1 MEANKSNKNTNE
13 TLEMA
18 KAINKLDDIL
28 SEFILRY
35 YLVKNY
41 GK

>member
-1 MEANKSNKNTNE
+1 MESNKVNE

-18 KAINKLDDIL
+18 KAINKLNGIL

>member
-1 MEANKSNKNTNE
+1 MESNKANTNE

-18 KAINKLDDIL
+18 KAINKLNDIL

>member
-1 MEANKSNKNTNE
+1 MEANTNKSTNE

-28 SEFILRY
+28 SEFILCY

>member
-1 MEANKSNKNTNE
+1 MESNTNKNTNE

-18 KAINKLDDIL
+18 KAINKINDIL